1 MRILPVLLAL
11 LPFLFSASPAS
22 GAEKYAFLVG
32 ISDYDEKQLKPLPFA
47 RNDIIQFRRLLLET
61 GFKADNIVML
71 VDDPAAAPEGARAG
85 RFLPECQ
92 KIQAELEVLL
102 PSLEEDD
109 ELVLAF
115 CGHGVQFVGENVPY
129 FCPLDAVLT
138 ERNTLISMTWLY
150 EQLSWNET
158 TQQGCRAR
166 SRLLIMDACRKDP
179 ESRLLRNSNQLELK
193 NLQLAAPPQGVV
205 ALFSCAEGQSALEHS
220 KLEHGVFFYHLLQ
233 GLRGQADGNRDN
245 QVTLDEIVAFSKSET
260 QSYARRVLQ
269 APQTPRQLGFFDG
282 TWVLRELQPQMLFAE
297 SIGIQ
302 LAVIPAGSFL
312 MGSPENEEGR
322 SGDESPQHR
331 VQISRE
337 FRLGRTEVTKGQF
350 AAFVRDTGY
359 RTEAEKDG
367 KGGYGFDP
375 ETGTFEQDP
384 EYTWQNPGFP
394 QTDDHPVVNV
404 SWNDAQEFLK
414 WLSQKDG
421 RRYRLPTEAEW
432 EYACRAGSTTRYWN
446 GDDAEGL
453 AKIANVADGTAKA
466 KFDSWTTI
474 TARDG
479 FVVTAPVGRFPAN
492 KFGLHDMHGN
502 VWEWCADWYDDEYYA
517 SSPGT
522 DPQGPSSGSSRV
534 LRGGSWVYAP
544 NGVRCAYRSNGSPD
558 SRSYGSGFRVLL
570 E

>member
-1 MRILPVLLAL
+1 MRILSVLFVL
-11 LPFLFSASPAS
+11 LPFLFSPSPAS

-32 ISDYDEKQLKPLPFA
+32 ISDYDEKQLTPLPFA

-85 RFLPECQ
+85 RFLPECK

-138 ERNTLISMTWLY
+138 KRDTLISMTWLY
-150 EQLSWNET
+150 EQLSWDET

-282 TWVLRELQPQMLFAE
+282 TWVLRELQPKMLFAE

-312 MGSPENEEGR
+312 MGSAENEEGR

-367 KGGYGFDP
+367 QGGYGFDP
-375 ETGTFEQDP
+375 ETGNFKQDP
-384 EYTWQNPGFP
+384 QYTWQNPGFP

-414 WLSQKDG
+414 WLSRKDG

-453 AKIANVADGTAKA
+453 AEIANVADGTAKA

-502 VWEWCADWYDDEYYA
+502 VWEWCADWYDSAYYA

-534 LRGGSWVYAP
+534 LRGGSWGNVP
-544 NGVRCAYRSNGSPD
+544 NLVRCASRLDFTPAYRL
-558 SRSYGSGFRVLL
+558 SYLGFRVLL

>member
-534 LRGGSWVYAP
+534 LRGGSWRSEP
-544 NGVRCAYRSNGSPD
+544 SLVRCAARLHAPDYRYDGN
-558 SRSYGSGFRVLL
+558 GFRVLL

>member
-22 GAEKYAFLVG
+22 GGQKYAFLVG

-245 QVTLDEIVAFSKSET
+245 QVTLDEIVAFSKAET

-359 RTEAEKDG
+359 RTEA
-367 KGGYGFDP
+367 
-375 ETGTFEQDP
+375 
-384 EYTWQNPGFP
+384 
-394 QTDDHPVVNV
+394 
-404 SWNDAQEFLK
+404 
-414 WLSQKDG
+414 
-421 RRYRLPTEAEW
+421 
-432 EYACRAGSTTRYWN
+432 
-446 GDDAEGL
+446 
-453 AKIANVADGTAKA
+453 
-466 KFDSWTTI
+466 
-474 TARDG
+474 
-479 FVVTAPVGRFPAN
+479 
-492 KFGLHDMHGN
+492 
-502 VWEWCADWYDDEYYA
+502 
-517 SSPGT
+517 
-522 DPQGPSSGSSRV
+522 
-534 LRGGSWVYAP
+534 
-544 NGVRCAYRSNGSPD
+544 
-558 SRSYGSGFRVLL
+558 
-570 E
+570 